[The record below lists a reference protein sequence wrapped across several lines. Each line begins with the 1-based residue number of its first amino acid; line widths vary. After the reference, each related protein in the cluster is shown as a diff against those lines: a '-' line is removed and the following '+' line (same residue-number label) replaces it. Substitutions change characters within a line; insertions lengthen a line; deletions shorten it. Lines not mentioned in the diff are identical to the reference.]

1 MADIAYVP
9 TIAELLYLA
18 LVLYAWSG
26 KIVGWA
32 MAGRLRAEL
41 VLDAI
46 ARAVDQPRP
55 KDLIPHSEQAGQYT
69 SAAFGRRCGEAGVRP
84 SIGLPGDAAACP
96 RAGKAGPGGTTRGT
110 TPWPRASSPP
120 SRPPSPRH
128 KP

>member
-32 MAGRLRAEL
+32 MADRLRAEL

-46 ARAVDQPRP
+46 ARAVGQLSTAERT
-55 KDLIPHSEQAGQYT
+55 QAT
-69 SAAFGRRCGEAGVRP
+69 AAE
-84 SIGLPGDAAACP
+84 
-96 RAGKAGPGGTTRGT
+96 
-110 TPWPRASSPP
+110 
-120 SRPPSPRH
+120 
-128 KP
+128 